1 MPTQTY
7 NPAHSNEL
15 YSKYSDE
22 VRLNPTQLRPSG
34 TTGAYYRTLLTFD
47 LTDVTA
53 AVDAAS
59 LVLSFVDDDAV
70 AGVLVQ
76 AGRCTR
82 AYERAQATWSHWDYS
97 QGAAGQW
104 TAPGGDRDGTVLS
117 DWTAQAGAGQ
127 TVFDDAD
134 MVALVNDAITNRGGI
149 LRLLID
155 ASSSLSLA
163 GWYGTAVSVPAI
175 DQPRLTLSGVGVPAA
190 GGSSLTLTGVGR

>member
-1 MPTQTY
+1 
-7 NPAHSNEL
+7 
-15 YSKYSDE
+15 
-22 VRLNPTQLRPSG
+22 
-34 TTGAYYRTLLTFD
+34 
-47 LTDVTA
+47 
-53 AVDAAS
+53 
-59 LVLSFVDDDAV
+59 
-70 AGVLVQ
+70 
-76 AGRCTR
+76 
-82 AYERAQATWSHWDYS
+82 
-97 QGAAGQW
+97 
-104 TAPGGDRDGTVLS
+104 VLS

-175 DQPRLTLSGVGVPAA
+175 DQPRLTLVGVGVPGA